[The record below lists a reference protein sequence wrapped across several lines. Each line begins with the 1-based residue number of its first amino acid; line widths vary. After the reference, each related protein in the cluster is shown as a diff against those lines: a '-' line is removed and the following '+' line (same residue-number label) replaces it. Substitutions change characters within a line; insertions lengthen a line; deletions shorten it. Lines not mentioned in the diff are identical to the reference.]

1 MRFLWFWLALSNLAA
16 LVLYGVDKA
25 RARRGAWRIPERTLL
40 IVPFFGGALGAL
52 LGMLL
57 FRHKIR
63 KLYFWILVLLALLL
77 WVVGTAVFLT
87 KVG

>member
-1 MRFLWFWLALSNLAA
+1 LSNLAA

-87 KVG
+87 RVG